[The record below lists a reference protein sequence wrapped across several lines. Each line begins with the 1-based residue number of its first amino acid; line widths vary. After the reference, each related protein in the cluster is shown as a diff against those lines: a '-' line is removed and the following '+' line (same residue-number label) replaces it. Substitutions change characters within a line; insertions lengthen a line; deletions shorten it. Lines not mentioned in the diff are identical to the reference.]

1 MKGQDQIIKL
11 RRQGLS
17 PGYVWV
23 DDGVQTCLDDGTHV
37 CLAPRDVPEQQDW
50 RFLVGLQVMVAGEDP
65 SRVQRIAQACAEYA
79 KRVIASTHSI
89 NREKLDWLGRPASTV
104 VRITDT
110 QGVLTWPR

>member
-1 MKGQDQIIKL
+1 MTGQDQIIKL

-17 PGYVWV
+17 PGFVWV
-23 DDGVQTCLDDGTHV
+23 DDCALCLDDGAHV
-37 CLAPRDVPEQQDW
+37 TLDARDVPEQQDW
-50 RFLVGLQVMVAGEDP
+50 RFLVGLHVMVAGDNP
-65 SRVQRIAQACAEYA
+65 GRVQRIADACAEYA

-89 NREKLDWLGRPASTV
+89 NHEKLDWLGRPATTV